1 MNLEWNIWG
10 GLKYKLHLSYQNSHS
25 MKKSWATDN
34 SYYVTNE
41 RGYNLD
47 FYETYV
53 PAEGD
58 KTKAEIKDGSKIP
71 TGGIYDKNTSQSD
84 TYTVQNTL
92 EFNYVIKEDHL
103 INLMAVSRFAK

>member
-1 MNLEWNIWG
+1 
-10 GLKYKLHLSYQNSHS
+10 

-58 KTKAEIKDGSKIP
+58 KTKDKIKDDSKTRREVFMIKTHHSQIP
-71 TGGIYDKNTSQSD
+71 IQCKIHWN
-84 TYTVQNTL
+84 
-92 EFNYVIKEDHL
+92 L
-103 INLMAVSRFAK
+103 IT